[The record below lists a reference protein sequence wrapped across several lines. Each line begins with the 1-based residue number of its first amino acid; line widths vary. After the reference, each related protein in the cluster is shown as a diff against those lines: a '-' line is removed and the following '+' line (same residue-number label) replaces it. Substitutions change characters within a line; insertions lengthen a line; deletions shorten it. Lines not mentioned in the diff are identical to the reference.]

1 MASRSQASKRGAI
14 ARAML
19 CACFAAT
26 ISLASVGSGQAQQTK
41 LIVPSEP
48 QLVIMIKATLLA
60 FNDANATGNYTVLR
74 DLASPEFQQ
83 QNTPAQLGDAFRAQR
98 AEDVDLSPV
107 VALQPTLWRPA
118 AIDPQGLLH
127 VDGYFASRPKQVS
140 FALVF
145 KEVAGR
151 WRLHGL
157 GTQLGEPGVAQ
168 NEAAGRRTTGA
179 ASPAEQVAQRISPI
193 QRFGGPQARPGYRGW
208 ANPADL
214 RGE

>member
-1 MASRSQASKRGAI
+1 MISRSQGTKRGAK

-19 CACFAAT
+19 CACIAT
-26 ISLASVGSGQAQQTK
+26 TVSLAVAGTGQAQQAR
-41 LIVPSEP
+41 LVVPGEP
-48 QLVIMIKATLLA
+48 QLAIMIKATLLA

-83 QNTPAQLGDAFRAQR
+83 QHTAAQLGDVFRAQR
-98 AEDVDLSPV
+98 AEAVDLSPV
-107 VALQPTLWRPA
+107 IALEPKLWRPPA
-118 AIDPQGLLH
+118 VDAQGLLH

-145 KEVAGR
+145 KEVGSR

-157 GTQLGEPGVAQ
+157 GTQLSEPGAVPDDTAS
-168 NEAAGRRTTGA
+168 RRTTGA
-179 ASPAEQVAQRISPI
+179 ASPADQVAQRMAPI
-193 QRFGGPQARPGYRGW
+193 ARFSGVRGGYWGW

-214 RGE
+214 RRGD

>member
-1 MASRSQASKRGAI
+1 
-14 ARAML
+14 
-19 CACFAAT
+19 
-26 ISLASVGSGQAQQTK
+26 
-41 LIVPSEP
+41 
-48 QLVIMIKATLLA
+48 MIKATLLA

-83 QNTPAQLGDAFRAQR
+83 QNSPAQLGDAFRAQR
-98 AEDVDLSPV
+98 AEAVDLSPV
-107 VALQPTLWRPA
+107 LALEPKLWRPA

-145 KEVAGR
+145 KEVGGR

-168 NEAAGRRTTGA
+168 NEAASRRTTGT

-208 ANPADL
+208 ANPTDL